1 MTRRPAPVRGHP
13 APFDLAEL
21 LPAEPGPTAPG
32 ASGPPARGVA
42 ARQPRW
48 APAPLSPV
56 ACLAAVWLAGEAAS
70 VLAWRGYADPDP
82 GEGWPPDLIAELIA
96 LVAAGPCPLCRIPL
110 RPDDLADH
118 WLSAAQAEWEH
129 SLPVWA
135 CSCGMVYKVLTEYDG
150 EHFYAAGDDGPRGPL
165 CEGAA
170 SPAGDADCPHG
181 SCPEVLFCR
190 AFGDPAGTI
199 RRNPKGQVRHSDACP
214 ACGEKF
220 AGTIARQTVPEGAL
234 F

>member
-1 MTRRPAPVRGHP
+1 MTRRTAPVRGHP
-13 APFDLAEL
+13 ALFDLAEL
-21 LPAEPGPTAPG
+21 LPAEPRPPAPCTA
-32 ASGPPARGVA
+32 GPPARGRA
-42 ARQPRW
+42 ARQAGR
-48 APAPLSPV
+48 APAPRPAV
-56 ACLAAVWLAGEAAS
+56 ACLAAVWLAAEAAS
-70 VLAWRGYADPDP
+70 VLAWRGYAEPDP
-82 GEGWPPDLIAELIA
+82 GEGWPPELIAELIA
-96 LVAAGPCPLCRIPL
+96 LVAAGPCPSCPIPL

-129 SLPVWA
+129 SLPVWV
-135 CSCGMVYKVLTEYDG
+135 CSCGMVYKVLSEDDG

-170 SPAGDADCPHG
+170 FPAGDADCPHE

-199 RRNPKGQVRHSDACP
+199 RRNPKGQVRHSDACA
-214 ACGEKF
+214 ACGETF
-220 AGTIARQTVPEGAL
+220 AGTIARQAVSGGVL